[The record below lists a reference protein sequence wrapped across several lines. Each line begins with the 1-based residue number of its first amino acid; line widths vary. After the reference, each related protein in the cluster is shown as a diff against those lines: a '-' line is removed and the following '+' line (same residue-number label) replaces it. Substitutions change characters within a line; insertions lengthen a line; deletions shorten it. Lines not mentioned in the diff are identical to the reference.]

1 MFKLVTN
8 HHEEYCEL
16 LDAENQQQEE
26 GSLDDLDQDVFNF
39 KHRIH
44 SWLKEA
50 TQKSSK
56 GSRCSSSS
64 KKSNSSRSS
73 ASNKSSGSS
82 RSSTKSKL
90 LEEKA
95 RIAKLEAEATL
106 MMEQQKAE
114 TQAKMF
120 QLQREV
126 VRAKARAQVYAGYT
140 KDVETKTDIIET
152 ELKDEVTLSRHQRSS
167 KHSQPHS
174 CMRVTDTLQPNNKDD
189 DRVKKSMKQKNSAA
203 SNLKALKD
211 DGADS
216 EMAQMMSKL
225 LRQQAAP
232 EVDIDVFTGDP
243 TEYHY
248 FLAVFEEVVEKKID
262 DARGRLT
269 RLIKYTGGEPIEM
282 IKHCIQQPANI
293 GYKNARSLLEQKY
306 GNPHSIIAAYR
317 REIKTWPQLKP
328 ADGAVF

>member
-16 LDAENQQQEE
+16 LDAENQQQ
-26 GSLDDLDQDVFNF
+26 GWFDDLDQDVFNF

-50 TQKSSK
+50 THRSSK

-64 KKSNSSRSS
+64 KRSNSSRSS

-82 RSSTKSKL
+82 RSSTKLKL
-90 LEEKA
+90 LEERA
-95 RIAKLEAEATL
+95 RIAELEAEATL

-140 KDVETKTDIIET
+140 KDDETKTDITET
-152 ELKDEVTLSRHQRSS
+152 EHKDEVTLSRHQRNS

-174 CMRVTDTLQPNNKDD
+174 CMKVTDTSQPNNKGDD
-189 DRVKKSMKQKNSAA
+189 N
-203 SNLKALKD
+203 
-211 DGADS
+211 
-216 EMAQMMSKL
+216 
-225 LRQQAAP
+225 
-232 EVDIDVFTGDP
+232 F
-243 TEYHY
+243 
-248 FLAVFEEVVEKKID
+248 
-262 DARGRLT
+262 
-269 RLIKYTGGEPIEM
+269 
-282 IKHCIQQPANI
+282 
-293 GYKNARSLLEQKY
+293 
-306 GNPHSIIAAYR
+306 
-317 REIKTWPQLKP
+317 
-328 ADGAVF
+328 